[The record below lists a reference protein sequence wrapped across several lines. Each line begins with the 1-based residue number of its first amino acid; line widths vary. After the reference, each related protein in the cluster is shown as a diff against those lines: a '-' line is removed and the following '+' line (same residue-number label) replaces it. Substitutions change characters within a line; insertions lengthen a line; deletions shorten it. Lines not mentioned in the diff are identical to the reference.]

1 MTSPESRS
9 ASPAPGRIAVVGTG
23 MIGTSIAM
31 AAVRAGLAVRGFDA
45 DPAVLAR
52 ATDHG
57 GFPAANDL
65 EHAVADADLVV
76 VCTPSAAIPD
86 TVRAVLQAAPSA
98 VVTDAGSVKQAVIAQ
113 IEATAA
119 PGDVERFVGGHPM
132 GGTERSGPDHAAP
145 SVVDSIVWAIT
156 PTERTA
162 AGSVETL
169 EAFVKLLGSR
179 SVRLDPERH
188 DRLVA
193 IVSHLPQ
200 IASTVLMGMAATE
213 EADEPEIL
221 LLAAGGFRD
230 LTRLAASSP
239 TLWSDIL
246 LSNRIAI
253 VEAIDLY
260 LARLMQMRDLV
271 AQERSADVERA
282 FADAKAARLTLAAK
296 PLVRSGVAVL
306 QVPIPDRPGA
316 LAELT
321 ATMGEAAVNIEDLQ
335 IVHSPEGGR
344 GLVHLTVAASSAQ
357 DASDALGDHGFEPT
371 RIA

>member
-1 MTSPESRS
+1 MTSSDGPPTG
-9 ASPAPGRIAVVGTG
+9 PARIAVVGTG

-31 AAVRAGLAVRGFDA
+31 AARRAGIAVRGFDA
-45 DPAVLAR
+45 DAEILAR
-52 ATDHG
+52 AAVHG
-57 GFPAANDL
+57 GFEATDRI
-65 EHAVADADLVV
+65 EGAVVDAELVV
-76 VCTPSAAIPD
+76 VCTPSDAIPG
-86 TVRAVLQAAPSA
+86 VVAAVLEAAPTS
-98 VVTDAGSVKQAVIAQ
+98 VVTDAGSVKADVV
-113 IEATAA
+113 ERVTRLSGTGAA
-119 PGDVERFVGGHPM
+119 RFVGGHPM
-132 GGTERSGPDHAAP
+132 GGSERSGPDGAAP
-145 SVVDSIVWAIT
+145 SVVDGIVWAVT
-156 PTERTA
+156 PTPAT
-162 AGSVETL
+162 TP
-169 EAFVKLLGSR
+169 EATELLQGFVHALGSR
-179 SVRLDPERH
+179 PVVLSPERH

-200 IASTVLMGMAATE
+200 VASTVLMGLAAAE
-213 EADEPEIL
+213 EADEPELL

-246 LSNRIAI
+246 TANRAAI

-260 LARLMQMRDLV
+260 VDRLNEMRALV
-271 AQERSADVERA
+271 DQDRSEAVERA
-282 FADAKAARLTLAAK
+282 FAQAKAARLTLAAK

-321 ATMGEAAVNIEDLQ
+321 AAVGEAEVNIEDLQ

-344 GLVHLTVAASSAQ
+344 GLVHLTVAASAAEA
-357 DASDALGDHGFEPT
+357 ASGTLDGRGFEPT